1 MTVKYMYTS
10 LISRYH
16 EIVSSTR
23 LTKTPERSSTIFQ
36 EEQKKILDNQK
47 AIKDLCTQ
55 NKTRTCTA
63 VRPLVPET
71 SVSTDST
78 TWAYIQWTLKKKPCN
93 FPAARPLFC
102 LLSHKDS
109 EPWLTEP
116 KSAVLPLH
124 NGTIFMSLQQRCCYF
139 DAANVEHFFIS
150 PKTKCRKI
158 KRKLLFSCCRN
169 MTF

>member
-1 MTVKYMYTS
+1 MK
-10 LISRYH
+10 
-16 EIVSSTR
+16 
-23 LTKTPERSSTIFQ
+23 TKKTAALQRFQ
-36 EEQKKILDNQK
+36 LYCFI
-47 AIKDLCTQ
+47 ICTQ

-109 EPWLTEP
+109 NLDWQNQNLLCYHYTMGQSSCQFN
-116 KSAVLPLH
+116 KYFVFWRCKCIA
-124 NGTIFMSLQQRCCYF
+124 IF
-139 DAANVEHFFIS
+139 HFT
-150 PKTKCRKI
+150 KTKCGKI
-158 KRKLLFSCCRN
+158 KRKLLFSCGWKGTNLGYPWLLIRN
-169 MTF
+169 INSKKEKHVQH